1 MKRLRT
7 LWVIIVA
14 ATGLVLSVG
23 TAHATDI
30 SGTISSTLTIIDDSQ
45 LVGNVTCTVVHA
57 PCIKFGADNITLRL
71 SGFIITGLADPITGC
86 GPTSAGAF
94 FGEDG
99 IDTAGH
105 NHLQILGPGL
115 VQNFRSVGVIVQNGS
130 TKVKVRHVTTSTNCI
145 CGILLFNNASDN
157 DVEENVV
164 VRIGNF
170 SSPCGGINASTNNN
184 RVRRNEVSGN
194 GYVLGSTAAS
204 FNNDFGINIGGTE
217 NLIEEN
223 TAVGNTNG
231 IRL

>member
-1 MKRLRT
+1 
-7 LWVIIVA
+7 
-14 ATGLVLSVG
+14 
-23 TAHATDI
+23 
-30 SGTISSTLTIIDDSQ
+30 
-45 LVGNVTCTVVHA
+45 
-57 PCIKFGADNITLRL
+57 
-71 SGFIITGLADPITGC
+71 
-86 GPTSAGAF
+86 
-94 FGEDG
+94 
-99 IDTAGH
+99 
-105 NHLQILGPGL
+105 
-115 VQNFRSVGVIVQNGS
+115 
-130 TKVKVRHVTTSTNCI
+130 TNCI

-231 IRL
+231 IRLPRPAHENVVRRNIVTGNPPIQVSVSFGAFGGADIRDLSPATVDRNTFEDNLCLTSNVSGLCPN